1 MGSPLGSG
9 EIPGEMEGWTA
20 RGLCM
25 DVWQIARC
33 RPGLGAWS
41 HIFTSITRVVGLCPQ
56 LSYQGGNAIC
66 RSHNLRHDSVEDTKK
81 SLSEA

>member
-9 EIPGEMEGWTA
+9 EIPGEMEGRTA

-25 DVWQIARC
+25 DVWQIARY

-41 HIFTSITRVVGLCPQ
+41 HIFTSITRVVSLCP
-56 LSYQGGNAIC
+56 
-66 RSHNLRHDSVEDTKK
+66 
-81 SLSEA
+81 